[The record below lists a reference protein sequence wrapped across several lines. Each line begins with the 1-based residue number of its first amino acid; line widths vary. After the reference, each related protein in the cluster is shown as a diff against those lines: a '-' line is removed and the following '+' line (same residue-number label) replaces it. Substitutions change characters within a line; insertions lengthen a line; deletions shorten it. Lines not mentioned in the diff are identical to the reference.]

1 MRFKRSDL
9 PGILIATVA
18 PALVFWLLIRS
29 FGLEHHHGTP
39 LLGALSGNIAGGAGT
54 LAVLSRFVR
63 RWDRVVIAVLLLIL
77 AVVGVLILQR
87 TGHDGT
93 AFATSLKLS
102 GVLLFGVINLFIILD
117 VLVHGLNPSL
127 QRRDARLARER
138 AEAQ

>member
-18 PALVFWLLIRS
+18 PALLFWLLVRS

-39 LLGALSGNIAGGAGT
+39 LLGALSGNRAGGAGVI
-54 LAVLSRFVR
+54 AVLSRFVR
-63 RWDRVVIAVLLLIL
+63 RWDRVVIPLVLL
-77 AVVGVLILQR
+77 AGCVAGVLVLQR
-87 TGHDGT
+87 TGDDGSSSAT
-93 AFATSLKLS
+93 ALKLA
-102 GVLLFGVINLFIILD
+102 GVLLFGVVNVAVVLD

>member
-9 PGILIATVA
+9 PGILIASVA
-18 PALVFWLLIRS
+18 PAAVFWLLVRS

-39 LLGALSGNIAGGAGT
+39 LMGALSGNIAGGAGT

-63 RWDRVVIAVLLLIL
+63 RWDRIVISFALLL
-77 AVVGVLILQR
+77 ACVVGVIVLQQ
-87 TGHDGT
+87 TGNDGT
-93 AFATSLKLS
+93 AAATALKLG
-102 GVLLFGVINLFIILD
+102 GVLLFGVINLFVILD

>member
-18 PALVFWLLIRS
+18 PALLFWLLVRA

-54 LAVLSRFVR
+54 FAVLSRFVR
-63 RWDRVVIAVLLLIL
+63 HWDRVIVTLALL
-77 AVVGVLILQR
+77 AACVAGVLVLQW
-87 TGHDGT
+87 TGNDGSSFST
-93 AFATSLKLS
+93 ALKMA
-102 GVLLFGVINLFIILD
+102 GVLLFGVINLLVIWD
-117 VLVHGLNPSL
+117 ALVHGLNPIL

-138 AEAQ
+138 AEAA

>member
-18 PALVFWLLIRS
+18 PAALFWLLVRS

-39 LLGALSGNIAGGAGT
+39 LLGALSGNIAGGAGV

-63 RWDRVVIAVLLLIL
+63 RWDRIVIAVALLLGC
-77 AVVGVLILQR
+77 VVGVLVLQR
-87 TGHDGT
+87 TGHDGSS
-93 AFATSLKLS
+93 FATALKLA
-102 GVLLFGVINLFIILD
+102 GVLLFGVINVLVVLD

-127 QRRDARLARER
+127 QRRDARLVHER

>member
-18 PALVFWLLIRS
+18 PALVFWLLVRS
-29 FGLEHHHGTP
+29 FGIQHHHGTP
-39 LLGALSGNIAGGAGT
+39 LLGALSGNIAGGAGI
-54 LAVLSRFVR
+54 LAVFSRFVR
-63 RWDRVVIAVLLLIL
+63 HWDRVVIAVLLLIL

-102 GVLLFGVINLFIILD
+102 GALLFGVINLFIILD

>member
-1 MRFKRSDL
+1 M
-9 PGILIATVA
+9 
-18 PALVFWLLIRS
+18 VFWLLIRS

>member
-18 PALVFWLLIRS
+18 PALLFWLLVRS
-29 FGLEHHHGTP
+29 FGLEEHHGTP
-39 LLGALSGNIAGGAGT
+39 LLGALSGNVAAGAGV

-63 RWDRVVIAVLLLIL
+63 RWDRVMVALGLL
-77 AVVGVLILQR
+77 AGCVAGVLVLQW
-87 TGHDGT
+87 TGNDGT
-93 AFATSLKLS
+93 PLATALKLG
-102 GVLLFGVINLFIILD
+102 GVLLFGVVNLFVVMD

-138 AEAQ
+138 AEAR

>member
-18 PALVFWLLIRS
+18 PALLFWLLVRS

-39 LLGALSGNIAGGAGT
+39 LLGALSGNVAGGAGVI
-54 LAVLSRFVR
+54 AVLSRFVR
-63 RWDRVVIAVLLLIL
+63 RWDRVVIPLVLL
-77 AVVGVLILQR
+77 AGCVAGVLVLQR
-87 TGHDGT
+87 TGDDGSSSAT
-93 AFATSLKLS
+93 ALKLA
-102 GVLLFGVINLFIILD
+102 GVLLFGVVNVAVVLD

>member
-18 PALVFWLLIRS
+18 PALLFWLLVRS

-39 LLGALSGNIAGGAGT
+39 LLGALSGNIAGGAGVI
-54 LAVLSRFVR
+54 AVLSRFVR
-63 RWDRVVIAVLLLIL
+63 RWDRVVIPLVLL
-77 AVVGVLILQR
+77 AGCVAGVLVLQR
-87 TGHDGT
+87 TGDDGSSSAT
-93 AFATSLKLS
+93 ALKLA
-102 GVLLFGVINLFIILD
+102 GVLLFGVVNVAVVLD

>member
-18 PALVFWLLIRS
+18 PAGLFWLLVVS

-39 LLGALSGNIAGGAGT
+39 LLGALSGNIAGGAGV

-63 RWDRVVIAVLLLIL
+63 RWDRVVGALALLI
-77 AVVGVLILQR
+77 ASVVGVIALQQ
-87 TGHDGT
+87 TGNDGG
-93 AFATSLKLS
+93 AFATSLKLG
-102 GVLLFGVINLFIILD
+102 GVLLFLLINLFVVLD
-117 VLVHGLNPSL
+117 VLVYGLNPSL

>member
-1 MRFKRSDL
+1 MRFQRSDL
-9 PGILIATVA
+9 PGILIAAVA
-18 PALVFWLLIRS
+18 PALLFWLLVRA

-39 LLGALSGNIAGGAGT
+39 LLGALSGNIAGGAAT

-63 RWDRVVIAVLLLIL
+63 RWDRVAIPLVLL
-77 AVVGVLILQR
+77 AGCVAGVLVLQR
-87 TGHDGT
+87 TGDDGSSLAT
-93 AFATSLKLS
+93 ALKLG
-102 GVLLFGVINLFIILD
+102 GVLLFGAVNVAVIMD

>member
-18 PALVFWLLIRS
+18 PALLFWLLVRA
-29 FGLEHHHGTP
+29 FALEDHHGTP
-39 LLGALSGNIAGGAGT
+39 LLGALSGNVAAGAGV

-63 RWDRVVIAVLLLIL
+63 HWERVLAAFVLL
-77 AVVGVLILQR
+77 AGCVVGVFVLQQ
-87 TGHDGT
+87 TGDDGSS
-93 AFATSLKLS
+93 FATALKLA
-102 GVLLFGVINLFIILD
+102 GVLLFLVINVFIVLD

>member
-1 MRFKRSDL
+1 MRFKRSDV

-18 PALVFWLLIRS
+18 PAALFSLLVLS

-39 LLGALSGNIAGGAGT
+39 LLGALAGNVAGGAAT

-63 RWDRVVIAVLLLIL
+63 RWDRVVITLALLIAAVLGVIL
-77 AVVGVLILQR
+77 LQR
-87 TGHDGT
+87 TGNDGG
-93 AFATSLKLS
+93 AFATSLKLA
-102 GVLLFGVINLFIILD
+102 GVLLFGVINLFVILD

>member
-18 PALVFWLLIRS
+18 PAALFSLLVIS
-29 FGLEHHHGTP
+29 FGLERHHGTP
-39 LLGALSGNIAGGAGT
+39 LLGALSGNVAIGAGV

-63 RWDRVVIAVLLLIL
+63 RWDRVVGALVLLIACVL
-77 AVVGVLILQR
+77 GVITLQQ
-87 TGHDGT
+87 TGNDGG

-102 GVLLFGVINLFIILD
+102 GVLLFMVINLFVVID
-117 VLVHGLNPSL
+117 VLVYGLNPSL

>member
-18 PALVFWLLIRS
+18 PALLFWLLVRS

-39 LLGALSGNIAGGAGT
+39 LLGALAGNVAGGAGV

-63 RWDRVVIAVLLLIL
+63 RWDRVVIALVLL
-77 AVVGVLILQR
+77 AGCVVGVLALQW
-87 TGHDGT
+87 TGNDGSP
-93 AFATSLKLS
+93 FATALKLA
-102 GVLLFGVINLFIILD
+102 GVLLFGVINVFVVLD

>member
-18 PALVFWLLIRS
+18 PALLFWLLVRS

-39 LLGALSGNIAGGAGT
+39 LLGALSGNVAVGAGV

-63 RWDRVVIAVLLLIL
+63 RWDRVLIPLVLL
-77 AVVGVLILQR
+77 AGCVAGVLVLQR
-87 TGHDGT
+87 TGDDGSSSAT
-93 AFATSLKLS
+93 ALKLA
-102 GVLLFGVINLFIILD
+102 GVLLFGVINVAVVLD

>member
-18 PALVFWLLIRS
+18 PAALFTLLVVAFNLQL
-29 FGLEHHHGTP
+29 HHGTP
-39 LLGALSGNIAGGAGT
+39 LLGALAGNIAGGAGV

-63 RWDRVVIAVLLLIL
+63 RWERVVIALTLLI
-77 AVVGVLILQR
+77 ACVVGVIMLQR
-87 TGHDGT
+87 TGNDGG

-102 GVLLFGVINLFIILD
+102 GVLLFLVINLFVVLD
-117 VLVHGLNPSL
+117 VMVHGLNPSL

>member
-18 PALVFWLLIRS
+18 PALLFWLLVRS

-39 LLGALSGNIAGGAGT
+39 LLGALAGNVAGGAAT

-63 RWDRVVIAVLLLIL
+63 RWDRIVIAVTLLF
-77 AVVGVLILQR
+77 ACVAGVLVLQW
-87 TGHDGT
+87 TGNDG
-93 AFATSLKLS
+93 ALANGLKWA
-102 GVLLFGVINLFIILD
+102 GILLFGVINLFVITD

-127 QRRDARLARER
+127 QRRDARLAGER

>member
-18 PALVFWLLIRS
+18 PALLFWLLVRS

-39 LLGALSGNIAGGAGT
+39 LLGALSGNIAGGAGV

-63 RWDRVVIAVLLLIL
+63 RWDRVVIALVLL
-77 AVVGVLILQR
+77 AGCVAGVLVLQR
-87 TGHDGT
+87 TGDDGSS
-93 AFATSLKLS
+93 FATALKLA
-102 GVLLFGVINLFIILD
+102 GVLLFGVINVFVILD

>member
-102 GVLLFGVINLFIILD
+102 GVLLFGVINLFIIMD